1 MSTFEVLVREIEDVR
16 EHPKADRLSIVKIL
30 GYEAIVNKLEDG
42 SPRYRVG
49 DLVVYVPEQAVLPED
64 VLKQYG
70 FWKESTDEETG
81 VVSGKGMLAG
91 KRGDRVKIATLRGV
105 ASQGLIFPLRSG
117 SFKGEEI
124 LYLDRGA
131 ESLGVVGGQD
141 VANFLS
147 ITKYDPPIPAAMSGE
162 VAGVPEMSFA
172 YDIENWQ
179 NFPGFLDEDEVVAV
193 EKCHGT
199 NFRICYH
206 PHVHHDEL
214 FGEAGSVGIASKSL
228 GADGKMF
235 KRNRINLGPLWDVS
249 PEEKAEDRRIARN
262 YQMAQWW
269 GVRHFLKWRGIR
281 VRKPRNYAKSNL
293 YVRVAMEQGLIEKIE
308 ALGQQLGKRIDL
320 FGEVFGAGVQRLD
333 YGQRSPTIRVFDIAI
348 DREFADEDEKQSLF
362 DQLGVERLPIL
373 YRGPW
378 NVEELI
384 KHRDGKT
391 VISGTNIREGIVV
404 TAVGAQEKRSTKN
417 GARLRPFLKMVSPD
431 YLKGEDGSEIQ

>member
-1 MSTFEVLVREIEDVR
+1 MSTFEVLVREIEDIR

-49 DLVVYVPEQAVLPED
+49 DLIVYVPEQAVIPDE

-70 FWKESTDEETG
+70 FWKETVDEETG
-81 VVSGKGMLAG
+81 DITGKGMLAG
-91 KRGDRVKIATLRGV
+91 KRGNRVKIATLRGV
-105 ASQGLIFPLRSG
+105 ASQGLIFPLQNGHVVLGTMKRPVS
-117 SFKGEEI
+117 KG
-124 LYLDRGA
+124 D
-131 ESLGVVGGQD
+131 D
-141 VANFLS
+141 VSAFFG

-162 VAGVPEMSFA
+162 VVGVPEMAFA

-206 PHVHHDEL
+206 PDASHPEL
-214 FGEAGSVGIASKSL
+214 FGTKGHVGIASKSL

-235 KRNRINLGPLWDVS
+235 KRNRINLGPLWEVTPD
-249 PEEKAEDRRIARN
+249 EKAQDRKIERN
-262 YQMAQWW
+262 FRWSQKW

-281 VRKPRNYAKSNL
+281 VPKPRNYAKSNL
-293 YVRVAMEQGLIEKIE
+293 YVRVAIEANLIGKIE
-308 ALGQQLGKRIDL
+308 QLGAKLGKRIDL

-333 YGQRSPTIRVFDIAI
+333 YGQKTPTIRVFDIAV
-348 DREFADEDEKQSLF
+348 DRVFADEEEKQALF
-362 DQLGVERLPIL
+362 DELGVERLPIL

-384 KHRDGKT
+384 RHRDGKT

-404 TAVGAQEKRSTKN
+404 TAVGKQDKRETSS
-417 GARLRPFLKMVSPD
+417 GARLRPFLKMVSPA
-431 YLKGEDGSEIQ
+431 YLTNFDDETAIS